1 MKSNGIP
8 QDVAAPGRGKRLQ
21 AVTATGRG
29 WGERMEP
36 EEPPWGP
43 WDLEMG
49 WEGGLQGAPPAWGK
63 HGARR
68 EQEGA
73 GGVLSQGRRDGIVE
87 PGGTWKGQCQRTRRD
102 IVGWGQ
108 KGPGRTFLEIQ
119 EGWYRGAREDQKGA
133 EIPGEAGG
141 TSP

>member
-36 EEPPWGP
+36 EEPPWWP
-43 WDLEMG
+43 RALEMG
-49 WEGGLQGAPPAWGK
+49 WRGAAGSTPSLGE
-63 HGARR
+63 ARG
-68 EQEGA
+68 QEGA

-87 PGGTWKGQCQRTRRD
+87 PGGTW
-102 IVGWGQ
+102 
-108 KGPGRTFLEIQ
+108 
-119 EGWYRGAREDQKGA
+119 
-133 EIPGEAGG
+133 
-141 TSP
+141 